1 MTNKKN
7 TKRIYLDH
15 AASTPIDR
23 SVAKLTSQ
31 AFLSYYGNPSSIPKE
46 GVEAKKILEK
56 CRLQIAEILGTRPK
70 HIVFTAGATEADT
83 LALLGVINQYKR
95 EFKIK
100 PHVIVSAIEHS
111 AIYDLT
117 SSLYVEGEIDLTI
130 LSVDN
135 TGLVNPKDLRD
146 KINSHTAFVSVHYA
160 NNEIGIIEP
169 IREIAKEIRHYKRH
183 NNPNSNYPVFHTDA
197 SQAPNYLGL
206 KVDPLGVDL
215 MTLSSSKIYGP
226 KGVGALYIK
235 QGIKLVPL
243 YVGGNQEF
251 GIRAGTE
258 NVPLILGFTEA
269 LKISEKLKGRES
281 KRLLTLK
288 KYFISKLKSIGTEVI
303 MNNILEN
310 TLPNIVNF
318 TLSQFRSEVMVL
330 YLDSVGISVGLRS
343 ACKSTDEEVSHVLK
357 AIGKDENI
365 LGEIGSI
372 RVSMGRST
380 TKNDIDKLI
389 RELKNIL
396 KILSIK

>member
-1 MTNKKN
+1 MINKKN

-15 AASTPIDR
+15 AASTPIDQG
-23 SVAKLTSQ
+23 VAKLMSQ
-31 AFLSYYGNPSSIPKE
+31 AFLEYFGNPSSISNE
-46 GVEAKKILEK
+46 GVEAKKILER
-56 CRLQIAEILGTRPK
+56 CRTQVSEILGTRSK
-70 HIVFTAGATEADT
+70 HIIFTGGATEADT
-83 LALLGVINQYKR
+83 LALLGVINQYKK

-111 AIYDLT
+111 AIYDLV
-117 SSLYVEGEIDLTI
+117 SSLYVDGEIDLTV
-130 LSVDN
+130 LPVDS
-135 TGLVNPKDLRD
+135 TGIINPKDLRD

-160 NNEIGIIEP
+160 NNEIGTIEP

-197 SQAPNYLGL
+197 SQAPNYLDL
-206 KVDPLGVDL
+206 KVDPLGIDL

-243 YVGGNQEF
+243 YLGGNQEF

-258 NVPLILGFTEA
+258 NVPLILGFTSA
-269 LKISEKLKGRES
+269 LEISEKLKNRES

-288 KYFISKLKSIGTEVI
+288 KYFIAKLKSLGTEVVI
-303 MNNILEN
+303 NNSLEN
-310 TLPNIVNF
+310 TLPNIINF
-318 TLSQFRSEVMVL
+318 TLPQFRSEVIVL
-330 YLDSVGISVGLRS
+330 YLDSRGISVGLRS

-380 TKNDIDKLI
+380 TKANMDTLL
-389 RELKNIL
+389 RELKNTI
-396 KILSIK
+396 KILSDK

>member
-1 MTNKKN
+1 MINKKN

-23 SVAKLTSQ
+23 SVAKLMSQ
-31 AFLSYYGNPSSIPKE
+31 AFLEYFGNPSSISKE
-46 GVEAKKILEK
+46 GVEAKKILER
-56 CRLQIAEILGTRPK
+56 CRSKVSEILGTRSK
-70 HIVFTAGATEADT
+70 HIIFTGGATEADT
-83 LALLGVINQYKR
+83 LALLGVINQYKK

-111 AIYDLT
+111 AIYDLA
-117 SSLYVEGEIDLTI
+117 SSLYVDGEIDLTI
-130 LSVDN
+130 LPVDS
-135 TGLVNPKDLRD
+135 TGLINSKDLRD

-160 NNEIGIIEP
+160 NNEIGTIEP

-197 SQAPNYLGL
+197 SQAPNYLDH
-206 KVDPLGVDL
+206 KVDPLGIDL

-226 KGVGALYIK
+226 KGVGALFIK

-243 YVGGNQEF
+243 YLGGNQEF

-258 NVPLILGFTEA
+258 NVPLILGFTRA
-269 LKISEKLKGRES
+269 LEISEKLKGRES
-281 KRLLTLK
+281 KRLLALK
-288 KYFISKLKSIGTEVI
+288 KYFIAKLKSLGTEVVI
-303 MNNILEN
+303 NNSLEN

-318 TLSQFRSEVMVL
+318 TLPQFRSEVIVL
-330 YLDSVGISVGLRS
+330 YLDSRGISVGLRS

-380 TKNDIDKLI
+380 TKTNIDTLL
-389 RELKNIL
+389 RELKNTI
-396 KILSIK
+396 KILSDK

>member
-1 MTNKKN
+1 MINKKN

-15 AASTPIDR
+15 AASTPIDQG
-23 SVAKLTSQ
+23 VVKLMSH
-31 AFLSYYGNPSSIPKE
+31 AFLDYFGNPSSISKE
-46 GVEAKKILEK
+46 GVEAKKILER
-56 CRLQIAEILGTRPK
+56 CRSKVSEILGTRPK
-70 HIVFTAGATEADT
+70 HIVFTGGATEADT
-83 LALLGVINQYKR
+83 LAFLGVINQYKK

-111 AIYDLT
+111 AIYDLA
-117 SSLYVEGEIDLTI
+117 SSLYVDGEIDLTI
-130 LSVDN
+130 LSVDS
-135 TGLVNPKDLRD
+135 TGLINPKDLRD

-160 NNEIGIIEP
+160 NNEIGTIEP

-197 SQAPNYLGL
+197 SQAPNYLDL

-226 KGVGALYIK
+226 KGVGALYVK
-235 QGIKLVPL
+235 QGINLVPL

-258 NVPLILGFTEA
+258 NVPLVLGFTRA
-269 LKISEKLKGRES
+269 LEISEKLKVRES
-281 KRLLTLK
+281 KRLLVLK
-288 KYFISKLKSIGTEVI
+288 KYFISKLKNIGTEVV
-303 MNNILEN
+303 MNNGLEN

-318 TLSQFRSEVMVL
+318 TLSQFRSEVIVL
-330 YLDSVGISVGLRS
+330 YLDSGGISVGLRS

-380 TKNDIDKLI
+380 TKANIDLLI
-389 RELKNIL
+389 KKLKNTI
-396 KILSIK
+396 KILSDK